1 MMLRSLP
8 LLLLCLTLPF
18 SVSAGTE
25 LVIET
30 RVFHTPQ
37 RGPRVDVNM
46 AVLAGSFQ
54 RRPNAHGFM
63 QARVQVTTIVEQDG
77 RIASFAKTEL
87 MGPESLD
94 TLSSDLL
101 HQEFFEL
108 APGSYELTVEA
119 LDMNGTDSLPSTYR
133 LPLAVGALP
142 SGVSVSNILLA
153 ERITPGATGAVAKY
167 GYHPV
172 PLLSDY
178 YPKDLTEMSFYAE
191 IYGTRDHFGPDS
203 LYLFSYQIES
213 FEKRNVYG
221 GFKRVARNV
230 SREVEPVIASFD
242 IRDLP
247 SGNYLLALEVRDK
260 RGELVRR
267 AEQFF
272 MRNNPIER
280 TYDLQ
285 AMNSLDLTN
294 TFAGAMNDVDS
305 LVEHISS
312 MRPIA
317 DQLERK
323 IIDDRIKDKDPEL
336 MRRFFYSFWANRS
349 VDPEQGWRD
358 YREQVIKVNKLFS
371 CRVLKGYETDRGMV
385 YLKYGAP
392 NTMMDRFNEMG
403 TYPYT
408 IWHYY
413 RAGRYTNRRFVFYQ
427 PDLANTC
434 LVLLHSEVPGEL
446 QNPQWNNILHQRNV
460 ALPGVQTVQPGTIES
475 DRVNEF
481 FNDPR

>member
-1 MMLRSLP
+1 MMRSFS
-8 LLLLCLTLPF
+8 LLLLGLLLPLATL
-18 SVSAGTE
+18 AGAE

-30 RVFHTPQ
+30 KVFHTVQ
-37 RGPRVDVNM
+37 RGPRVEVNM

-54 RRPNAHGFM
+54 RKPNAHGFM
-63 QARVQVTTIVEQDG
+63 QARVEVTTIVEQEG
-77 RIASFAKTEL
+77 RVAAFAKTEL
-87 MGPESLD
+87 LGPESLD
-94 TLSSDLL
+94 SLTSDLL

-108 APGSYELTVEA
+108 SPGAYDLTVEA
-119 LDMNGTDSLPSTYR
+119 RDLNGPDSIASTHR
-133 LPLAVGALP
+133 VPLAVGARP
-142 SGVSVSNILLA
+142 DGVSISNILLA
-153 ERITPGATGAVAKY
+153 ERILPDATGPVAKF

-178 YPKDLTEMSFYAE
+178 YPSALTEMSFYAE
-191 IYGTRDHFGPDS
+191 IYGTSERFGADS
-203 LYLFSYQIES
+203 LYLFSYQIEG
-213 FEKRNVYG
+213 FEKRSVHG
-221 GFKRVARNV
+221 GFKRVARNKA
-230 SREVEPVIASFD
+230 REVEPVIASFD

-260 RGELVRR
+260 RGELVSR

-272 MRNNPIER
+272 MRNNPVQR

-285 AMNSLDLTN
+285 AMNTIDLTN
-294 TFAGAMNDVDS
+294 TFAGAMNNVDS
-305 LVEHISS
+305 LVEHINS

-323 IIDDRIKDKDPEL
+323 IIDDRIKDKDMDL
-336 MRRFFYSFWANRS
+336 MRRFFFSFWANRS
-349 VDPEQGWRD
+349 VDPEQAWRD
-358 YREQVIKVNKLFS
+358 YRAQVIKVNKLFG
-371 CRVLKGYETDRGMV
+371 CRVMKGYETDRGMV

-460 ALPGVQTVQPGTIES
+460 ALPGVQTIQPGTLES

>member
-1 MMLRSLP
+1 MMRSFP
-8 LLLLCLTLPF
+8 LLLLSLLVPF
-18 SVSAGTE
+18 ATRAGAE

-30 RVFHTPQ
+30 KVFHTVQ
-37 RGPRVDVNM
+37 RGPRVEVNM

-63 QARVQVTTIVEQDG
+63 QARVEVTTIVEQEG
-77 RIASFAKTEL
+77 RVASFAKTEL
-87 MGPESLD
+87 LGPESLD
-94 TLSSDLL
+94 SLTSDLL

-108 APGSYELTVEA
+108 SPGAYELTVEA
-119 LDMNGTDSLPSTYR
+119 RDLNAPDSIAASR
-133 LPLAVGALP
+133 RIPLAIGARP
-142 SGVSVSNILLA
+142 DGVSISNILLA
-153 ERITPGATGAVAKY
+153 ERILPDATGPVAKF

-178 YPKDLTEMSFYAE
+178 YPSALTEMSFYAE
-191 IYGTRDHFGPDS
+191 IYGTSERFGADS
-203 LYLFSYQIES
+203 LYLFSYQIEG
-213 FEKRNVYG
+213 FEKRSVHG
-221 GFKRVARNV
+221 GFKRVARNKA
-230 SREVEPVIASFD
+230 REVEPVIASFD

-260 RGELVRR
+260 RGELVSR

-272 MRNNPIER
+272 MRNNPVQR

-285 AMNSLDLTN
+285 AMNTIDLTN
-294 TFAGAMNDVDS
+294 TFAGAMTSVDS
-305 LVEHISS
+305 LVEHINS

-323 IIDDRIKDKDPEL
+323 IIDDRIKDRDMDL

-358 YREQVIKVNKLFS
+358 YRAQVIKVNKLFS
-371 CRVLKGYETDRGMV
+371 CRVMKGYETDRGMV

-460 ALPGVQTVQPGTIES
+460 ALPGVQTIQPGTLES

>member
-1 MMLRSLP
+1 MRSFS
-8 LLLLCLTLPF
+8 LLLLGLLLPLATL
-18 SVSAGTE
+18 AGAE

-30 RVFHTPQ
+30 KVFHTVQ
-37 RGPRVDVNM
+37 RGPRVEVNM

-54 RRPNAHGFM
+54 RKPNAHGFM
-63 QARVQVTTIVEQDG
+63 QARVEVTTIVEQEG
-77 RIASFAKTEL
+77 RVAAFAKTEL
-87 MGPESLD
+87 LGPESLD
-94 TLSSDLL
+94 SLTSDLL

-108 APGSYELTVEA
+108 SPGAYDLTVEA
-119 LDMNGTDSLPSTYR
+119 RDLNGPDSIASTHR
-133 LPLAVGALP
+133 VPLAVGARP
-142 SGVSVSNILLA
+142 DGVSISNILLA
-153 ERITPGATGAVAKY
+153 ERILPDATGPVAKF

-178 YPKDLTEMSFYAE
+178 YPSALTEMSFYAE
-191 IYGTRDHFGPDS
+191 IYGTSERFGADS
-203 LYLFSYQIES
+203 LYLFSYQIEG
-213 FEKRNVYG
+213 FEKRSVHG
-221 GFKRVARNV
+221 GFKRVARNKA
-230 SREVEPVIASFD
+230 REVEPVIASFD

-260 RGELVRR
+260 RGELVSR

-272 MRNNPIER
+272 MRNNPVQR

-285 AMNSLDLTN
+285 AMNTIDLTN
-294 TFAGAMNDVDS
+294 TFAGAMNNVDS
-305 LVEHISS
+305 LVEHINS

-323 IIDDRIKDKDPEL
+323 IIDDRIKDKDMDL
-336 MRRFFYSFWANRS
+336 MRRFFFSFWANRS
-349 VDPEQGWRD
+349 VDPEQAWRD
-358 YREQVIKVNKLFS
+358 YRAQVIKVNKLFG
-371 CRVLKGYETDRGMV
+371 CRVMKGYETDRGMV

-460 ALPGVQTVQPGTIES
+460 ALPGVQTIQPGTLES